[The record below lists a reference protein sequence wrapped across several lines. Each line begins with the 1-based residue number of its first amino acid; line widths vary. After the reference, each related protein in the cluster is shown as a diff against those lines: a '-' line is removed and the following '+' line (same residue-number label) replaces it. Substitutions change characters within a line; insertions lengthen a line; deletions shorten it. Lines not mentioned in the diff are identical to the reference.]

1 MWLQIVLDKGAGWV
15 LNVATVNQP
24 TKETDMS
31 AKDLIKMATVAG
43 YSVGRNHSN
52 SYRFG
57 STENGKHVEREFS
70 GKWND
75 FCKFMKGL
83 CK

>member
-1 MWLQIVLDKGAGWV
+1 MYQQIILDKPPVRV
-15 LNVATVNQP
+15 LNVPTLNKEAT
-24 TKETDMS
+24 MS
-31 AKDLIKMATVAG
+31 AKDLIKMATEAG

-52 SYRFG
+52 SYRYG
-57 STENGKHVEREFS
+57 TTESGKHVEREFS